1 MENITKELVDGLI
14 AAQAEIQH
22 ATKDG
27 KNPYFTSEYATLEQ
41 VISTVKPTLTKHGLM
56 FQQISHER
64 DGGACVETLLLG
76 HGGVL
81 GTGPVFI
88 AASKKDAQ
96 AFGSAMTYAKRYSL
110 SLACGIG
117 HQKDD
122 GKPVM
127 QDDDG
132 EANRREE
139 AYFKLMKSDTV
150 IDGCDN
156 PIEFLQKCRTHLA
169 DPKNDDCRKIFFDS
183 ETFIKNAQDASQ
195 GKVHDA
201 FETLRGLYRND
212 KK

>member
-132 EANRREE
+132 EANRKQEST
-139 AYFKLMKSDTV
+139 FKLVKSNAV

-156 PIEFLQKCRTHLA
+156 PIQFLEKCRQYLP
-169 DPKNDDCRKIFFDS
+169 DPESQQCKAIFDDSK
-183 ETFIKNAQDASQ
+183 EYIKKAQDASK
-195 GKVHDA
+195 GKIHDA
-201 FETLRGLYRND
+201 FVTLMELYTND
-212 KK
+212 

>member
-14 AAQAEIQH
+14 KAQAEIEH

-27 KNPYFTSEYATLEQ
+27 ENPYFTSSYATLEQ

-132 EANRREE
+132 EANRKQE
-139 AYFKLMKSDTV
+139 ADFKLVVSNSV
-150 IDGCDN
+150 IDGCDE
-156 PIEFLQKCRTHLA
+156 PIKFLEMCREHLK
-169 DPKNDDCRKIFFDS
+169 DPESQQCKVIFEAS
-183 ETFIKNAQDASQ
+183 KEYVEKAKDASK
-195 GKVHDA
+195 GKIHDA
-201 FETLRGLYRND
+201 FVTLMELYTND
-212 KK
+212 